1 MEEYSDDFEETSN
14 YKRLETD
21 SENDGKT
28 CERLSL
34 PPSTRERSRKSKN
47 SDVSLFQNSYLQEL
61 ELKDKQLKEERL
73 QRQQLESVL
82 SQLQHK
88 LISGGETVGKAEKQK
103 ILAQRKQKEL
113 KKAPPTPTK
122 DEDLEKEKYMLP
134 TKEIFRIKKLSKFD
148 ENNNEWHIKPFVL
161 QNKQIL
167 FPKLPKS
174 QVYETIQSDL
184 RNRTLVFSKAQN
196 APILEEEDDVNENL
210 RNLQIQEKEIEAKE
224 PEDFDIRPITS
235 GHNNRE
241 FNSRRLHAKIL
252 DSRREE
258 IEKRIFLPLRK

>member
-1 MEEYSDDFEETSN
+1 MDD
-14 YKRLETD
+14 L
-21 SENDGKT
+21 
-28 CERLSL
+28 
-34 PPSTRERSRKSKN
+34 RK
-47 SDVSLFQNSYLQEL
+47 L
-61 ELKDKQLKEERL
+61 
-73 QRQQLESVL
+73 
-82 SQLQHK
+82 
-88 LISGGETVGKAEKQK
+88 
-103 ILAQRKQKEL
+103 L
-113 KKAPPTPTK
+113 KKVKLKYKSSVAEI
-122 DEDLEKEKYMLP
+122 EDLNKEHEKEKEELLETIRSKEKDNEFFHKVFEYMLP